1 MGFVQISLDFGFS
14 PAQPETTAAPEE
26 KKSSANGN
34 GAMRSSQPE
43 SAKGNTNN
51 SFRRLTP
58 PPPDKI
64 LAEETLALADTPS
77 AAPDST
83 EIPDSATE
91 EVVPSSM
98 PQAVIEEAPVV
109 EETLASEEVAEGAV
123 LEEESADEA
132 ASAENNAVPE
142 MVAEEEI
149 LAEEEASETIAIIE
163 AEQHVSEEEIAFVTE
178 ENTISAEVSTDIP
191 AEASTTI
198 VTEQPEE
205 VSAPAAVGTEKNI
218 SVAEENPETSKANE
232 EGIVFF
238 DEEPEPE
245 DDGPIEFELE
255 PDAPEEESG
264 IEKQVSIAYFQKADT
279 SDDEEVFEIPMFS
292 KPSTGTDAKPVVIV
306 RVKEKKE
313 AAAENKSKRG
323 RKSIR
328 EMMAEAE
335 MVEIPEDEQLFKKQ
349 YYGIG
354 EVAKMFNVNT
364 SLIRFWETEFDIIRP
379 KKNRKGDRLFRPIDV
394 KNLHMIHNL
403 LRLKKFTIE
412 GAKDFLKNNRK
423 KAEKNFEIEQSLKRI
438 RGFLLQMKADLG

>member
-26 KKSSANGN
+26 KKSSVNGN
-34 GAMRSSQPE
+34 GAMHASQPE

-51 SFRRLTP
+51 GFRRLTP

-64 LAEETLALADTPS
+64 LAEEALAKGDAEP
-77 AAPDST
+77 AAT
-83 EIPDSATE
+83 GIPETRDAVME
-91 EVVPSSM
+91 EVVPSPM
-98 PQAVIEEAPVV
+98 PQEAVMEERVV
-109 EETLASEEVAEGAV
+109 AETPASEEVSEEPA
-123 LEEESADEA
+123 LEEVVSSEEA
-132 ASAENNAVPE
+132 STENNTVPE
-142 MVAEEEI
+142 IVAEEDVVS
-149 LAEEEASETIAIIE
+149 EEASETAALIE
-163 AEQHVSEEEIAFVTE
+163 EEQHISEEETAFVAE
-178 ENTISAEVSTDIP
+178 ENTISAEEPTDVF
-191 AEASTTI
+191 AEAATTI
-198 VTEQPEE
+198 LTEQTEDVP
-205 VSAPAAVGTEKNI
+205 VPAAVGTEKHI
-218 SVAEENPETSKANE
+218 SEGEENAETPKAAGA
-232 EGIVFF
+232 GIVFF
-238 DEEPEPE
+238 AEESEPE

-264 IEKQVSIAYFQKADT
+264 IEKQVSIAYFQKADA

>member
-14 PAQPETTAAPEE
+14 PARPETTAVPEE
-26 KKSSANGN
+26 KKSSVNGN
-34 GAMRSSQPE
+34 GAMHASQPE
-43 SAKGNTNN
+43 SAKGITNN
-51 SFRRLTP
+51 GFRRLTP

-64 LAEETLALADTPS
+64 LAEGALPKGDAEPAVTVVPETRD
-77 AAPDST
+77 AAM
-83 EIPDSATE
+83 E
-91 EVVPSSM
+91 EVAPS
-98 PQAVIEEAPVV
+98 PIAQAAIEETV
-109 EETLASEEVAEGAV
+109 EEKNMASEEATEAAV
-123 LEEESADEA
+123 LEE
-132 ASAENNAVPE
+132 VI
-142 MVAEEEI
+142 VAEETSEANNAAREI
-149 LAEEEASETIAIIE
+149 VAEEAVVSEEPSETTALIE
-163 AEQHVSEEEIAFVTE
+163 EEQYVSEEETSFVAE
-178 ENTISAEVSTDIP
+178 ENTVSANESSDVVAEV
-191 AEASTTI
+191 ATTI
-198 VTEQPEE
+198 LTEQAEDEPT
-205 VSAPAAVGTEKNI
+205 PTPVGTEKQI
-218 SVAEENPETSKANE
+218 SGTEENAEVPKAPEAGIEFFAEEA
-232 EGIVFF
+232 
-238 DEEPEPE
+238 EPE

-264 IEKQVSIAYFQKADT
+264 IEKQVSIAYFQKADA

-292 KPSTGTDAKPVVIV
+292 KPSSGTDAKPVVIV

>member
-34 GAMRSSQPE
+34 GAMHSSQPE

-64 LAEETLALADTPS
+64 LAEEVLALADTPS
-77 AAPDST
+77 AAPDVT
-83 EIPDSATE
+83 ETPASIAE
-91 EVVPSSM
+91 EVVPSAV
-98 PQAVIEEAPVV
+98 PQAAVMQEPVV
-109 EETLASEEVAEGAV
+109 EETPASEEVAEEPV
-123 LEEESADEA
+123 FEESAAEA

-149 LAEEEASETIAIIE
+149 VAEEEAPETTALIE
-163 AEQHVSEEEIAFVTE
+163 AEQHLSEEEPAFVTT
-178 ENTISAEVSTDIP
+178 ENTMSAEESTDVV
-191 AEASTTI
+191 AEAATTI
-198 VTEQPEE
+198 LTEQPED
-205 VSAPAAVGTEKNI
+205 VPAPAAVETEDHI
-218 SVAEENPETSKANE
+218 SVAEENPETPKATE

-238 DEEPEPE
+238 DEESE